1 MSDNDLLERIIF
13 SCFELFFFKLLFSQ
27 ILAPT
32 LQLLQDELSVDDAN
46 NFLQSAY
53 ACGRQIIV
61 TEFGKQM
68 ILKVQNSN
76 ANTTQTVPSNATPA
90 KNGDVKPQKSVG
102 IIMSN
107 STSPKVITKSN
118 IVKRITP
125 EELTKLCG
133 EGKVI
138 KTVHPQNVLSNGTLR
153 YVNH

>member
-1 MSDNDLLERIIF
+1 MQLCKLPAGL
-13 SCFELFFFKLLFSQ
+13 LFFFFLPS
-27 ILAPT
+27 AST
-32 LQLLQDELSVDDAN
+32 LELLQDELSVDDTN

-76 ANTTQTVPSNATPA
+76 TNANTNTNTTQTIPSNLAKP
-90 KNGDVKPQKSVG
+90 KNGDIKQKPVG
-102 IIMSN
+102 IIMAN
-107 STSPKVITKSN
+107 SSTTTTPKVLTKSN
-118 IVKRITP
+118 ILKRITS

-138 KTVHPQNVLSNGTLR
+138 KTVVPPNALTNGGIR
-153 YVNH
+153 

>member
-1 MSDNDLLERIIF
+1 MASA
-13 SCFELFFFKLLFSQ
+13 S
-27 ILAPT
+27 T
-32 LQLLQDELSVDDAN
+32 LQLLQDELAGDDTN

-76 ANTTQTVPSNATPA
+76 ANTNTTQTIPTNSTQG
-90 KNGDVKPQKSVG
+90 KNGDVKQKPVG
-102 IIMSN
+102 IIMAN
-107 STSPKVITKSN
+107 SSTPKVLTKSN

-138 KTVHPQNVLSNGTLR
+138 KTVCNPQNVLGNGTIR
-153 YVNH
+153 

>member
-1 MSDNDLLERIIF
+1 M
-13 SCFELFFFKLLFSQ
+13 
-27 ILAPT
+27 
-32 LQLLQDELSVDDAN
+32 QLLQDELSVDDTN

-76 ANTTQTVPSNATPA
+76 TNVNTTQTLPLNSTPG
-90 KNGDVKPQKSVG
+90 KNGDIKQKPVG

-107 STSPKVITKSN
+107 STTTPKVITKSN

-138 KTVHPQNVLSNGTLR
+138 KTVHPPNVLANGTLR
-153 YVNH
+153 